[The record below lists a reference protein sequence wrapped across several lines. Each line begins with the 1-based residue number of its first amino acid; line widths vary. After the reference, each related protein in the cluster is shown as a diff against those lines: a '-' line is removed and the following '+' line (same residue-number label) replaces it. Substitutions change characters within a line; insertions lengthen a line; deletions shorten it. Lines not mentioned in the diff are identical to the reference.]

1 METHYTR
8 LVEAFLRGKGVDP
21 SPNPVDAAR
30 AAGLRIHNFKRKD
43 GPARVGKTLGLLR
56 GLHPSSLLDVGSGRG
71 VFLWPLLDA
80 FPELPVTAIDVLDRR
95 VADLRAVADGAI
107 SRLTARK
114 EDVTALPFEDGAFDA
129 CTVLEVLEHLERP
142 SLAVAELLRVTQRF
156 LVASVPSK
164 PDDNPEHIQLF
175 TPKTLEALFLDAGA
189 QRVQMHY
196 VLGHTIAVATL

>member
-80 FPELPVTAIDVLDRR
+80 FPELPVTAIDVLNRR